1 MEIATLIHEKIKKD
15 LYKKYPYDRDGT
27 SFKERLTTRELEEL
41 MGVNRPTYKRHKGAY
56 RQNY

>member
-1 MEIATLIHEKIKKD
+1 MEIATLINDKMKEDI
-15 LYKKYPYDRDGT
+15 YRKYTNDRDGT
-27 SFKERLTTRELEEL
+27 SFKERLSIRDLEEL